1 MAIDRAQVR
10 HVARLARLALS
21 PEEEERFAAQLAHV
35 LEYIERL
42 QAVDVSGVEPL
53 GFAGD
58 AQAGVVMRADE
69 VVGTYEDGWDRVRAL
84 GPMPRTVNFIT
95 GPSRTGDI
103 EQGIQLGA
111 HGPRRL
117 HIVLVD
123 GKGG

>member
-21 PEEEERFAAQLAHV
+21 PEEEERFAAQLGHV

-58 AQAGVVMRADE
+58 AAARAPLREDEPRPGLAREQALAQAPRQDGQAFVV
-69 VVGTYEDGWDRVRAL
+69 
-84 GPMPRTVNFIT
+84 PRI
-95 GPSRTGDI
+95 I
-103 EQGIQLGA
+103 E
-111 HGPRRL
+111 
-117 HIVLVD
+117 
-123 GKGG
+123 